1 MQDYPTIIGIIDM
14 RLRGI
19 SYEDCC
25 GRYKVGHS
33 TVTRIMSRYK
43 ELDKTLEELKQMA
56 PAEVE
61 NKFYPPEN
69 VRRKDESIMPD
80 FAAIYER
87 ITRSGSKANLY
98 FMWLRYKKEHPTGY
112 QYTQFCR
119 YYNEYVARHYGA
131 KNLSMA
137 VERVPGERMYID
149 WIGDQPEIL
158 VDPHTGV
165 LAKVHFF
172 VTTVGVSSCIYAEAF
187 KDEKLDNFIAGTV
200 HALEYY
206 EAVPKYLVPDNL
218 RAAVTKHT
226 KDELVLNSAYQDL
239 ENFYDVVVL
248 PPPAR
253 KPTGKATVEGGVRWL
268 ETHLLEDL
276 KDKVYYS
283 LDEVNHDV
291 QLKVAELNNRKMQKQ
306 PFSRMDAFERYDK
319 PQMRPMANGSFTLC
333 EYKYF
338 AQVPNNYHLLFDGH
352 YYSVMYTC
360 YGQPAILKATMAE
373 VRICDRN
380 NKLLCTHR
388 RSYTDFPKYITKAE
402 HMKPEH
408 QYYHDVNSKDGSYYR
423 RWASSYGPYTAKL
436 IDNVLLASEH
446 EEQAYNSCNGILH
459 MCTNQS
465 KLLVEEAAK
474 LCVEANACR
483 YSYFKKA
490 LNNLKQ
496 GASASREQKLPEH
509 KNLRGKE
516 IYK

>member
-1 MQDYPTIIGIIDM
+1 MQDSTTILGIIEM
-14 RLRGI
+14 RQRGI
-19 SYEDCC
+19 PYDACR
-25 GRYKVGHS
+25 GRYGVGNS
-33 TVTRIMSRYK
+33 TITLIMSRYE
-43 ELDKTLEELKQMA
+43 ELGRDLEALKQMA

-61 NKFYPPEN
+61 KAFYPPEN
-69 VRRKDESIMPD
+69 IRRKDESIMPD

-87 ITRSGSKANLY
+87 MTRSGSKANLY
-98 FMWLRYKKEHPTGY
+98 FMWLRYKKEHPSGY
-112 QYTQFCR
+112 QYTQFCY
-119 YYNEYVARHYGA
+119 YYNKYVALHYGA
-131 KNLSMA
+131 KNLSMV

-149 WIGDQPEIL
+149 WVGDQPEIL
-158 VDPHTGV
+158 VNPATGE
-165 LAKVHFF
+165 LMKVHFF
-172 VTTVGVSSCIYAEAF
+172 VTALGVSSCIYAEAF
-187 KDEKLDNFIAGTV
+187 LDEKLGSFIAGTV

-218 RAAVTKHT
+218 RAAVTRHT

-239 ENFYDVVVL
+239 ERFYDVIVL

-253 KPTGKATVEGGVRWL
+253 KPTGKATVEGSVRWL

-276 KDKVYYS
+276 KDKVYYT
-283 LDEVNHDV
+283 LDEINHDV
-291 QLKVAELNNRKMQKQ
+291 QLKVEELNARKFQKQ
-306 PFSRMDAFERYDK
+306 SYSRKEAYEKYDK
-319 PQMRPMANGSFTLC
+319 PQIHPLSNGSFVLC
-333 EYKYF
+333 AYKYF
-338 AQVPNNYHLLFDGH
+338 AKVPNNYHLQYDGH
-352 YYSVMYTC
+352 YYSVMYTY

-373 VRICDRN
+373 IRICDRN
-380 NKLLCTHR
+380 NKLICTHR

-423 RWASSYGPYTAKL
+423 RWAASYGPYTAKL
-436 IDNVLLASEH
+436 IDTVLLASEH
-446 EEQAYNSCNGILH
+446 EEQAYNSCNGMLH

-496 GASASREQKLPEH
+496 GAAASREQKLPEH

>member
-1 MQDYPTIIGIIDM
+1 MQDYTTILGIIEM
-14 RLRGI
+14 RQRGI
-19 SYEDCC
+19 SYDNCC
-25 GRYKVGHS
+25 GRYNVGHS
-33 TVTRIMSRYK
+33 TITLIMSRYK
-43 ELDKTLEELKQMA
+43 ELGRDLETLKQMS

-61 NKFYPPEN
+61 KAFYPPEN
-69 VRRKDESIMPD
+69 IRRKDESIMPD
-80 FAAIYER
+80 YAAIYER
-87 ITRSGSKANLY
+87 MTRAGSKANLY
-98 FMWLRYKKEHPTGY
+98 YMWLRYKKEHPSGY
-112 QYTQFCR
+112 QYTQFCH
-119 YYNEYVARHYGA
+119 YYSEYVAQHYGA
-131 KNLSMA
+131 KNLSMV

-149 WIGDQPEIL
+149 WVGDQPEIL
-158 VDPHTGV
+158 INPDTGA
-165 LAKVHFF
+165 LMKVHFF
-172 VTTVGVSSCIYAEAF
+172 VTTLGGNSCIYAEAF
-187 KDEKLDNFIAGTV
+187 LDEKLGSFIAGTV

-239 ENFYDVVVL
+239 ERFYDVIVL

-276 KDKVYYS
+276 KDKVYYT
-283 LDEVNHDV
+283 LDEINHDV
-291 QLKVAELNNRKMQKQ
+291 RLKVAELNARKFQKQ
-306 PFSRMDAFERYDK
+306 SHSRIEVYERYDK
-319 PQMRPMANGSFTLC
+319 PQMHPLSNGSFAMC

-338 AQVPNNYHLLFDGH
+338 AKVPNNYHLPYDGH
-352 YYSVMYTC
+352 YYSVMYTY

-373 VRICDRN
+373 IRICDRN
-380 NKLLCTHR
+380 NKLICTHR

-423 RWASSYGPYTAKL
+423 RWAASYGPYTAKL

-446 EEQAYNSCNGILH
+446 EEQAYNSCNGMLH

-496 GASASREQKLPEH
+496 GAATSGEQKLPEH